1 MKTKHSLNFSAMPT
15 DYAGLCRMFLP
26 RPIHDKA
33 GYQNTV
39 KIADVFAGFED
50 RMTAD
55 QNDYFDLLCDLIAK
69 WEQESV
75 RPPKLRSI
83 GLLKH
88 LLDERGLVGADLSR
102 ILGRSPA
109 LGPMILRGERKITAN
124 HAVRLG
130 EHFGLRA
137 DAFLQ

>member
-1 MKTKHSLNFSAMPT
+1 MIPGWRLTTESN
-15 DYAGLCRMFLP
+15 R
-26 RPIHDKA
+26 
-33 GYQNTV
+33 
-39 KIADVFAGFED
+39 
-50 RMTAD
+50 
-55 QNDYFDLLCDLIAK
+55 FDLLCDLIAK
-69 WEQESV
+69 WEQQTML
-75 RPPKLRSI
+75 PPKLRSL

-109 LGPMILRGERKITAN
+109 LGPMILRGERKITAG
-124 HAVRLG
+124 HAIRLG